1 MAARPSLQGL
11 PVGRPGIDPMHLS
24 VKAWSTN
31 QLTAREFLIISF
43 FFFFFNFWLCWVF
56 VAACGL
62 SQVVVSRGY
71 SLLAA
76 RGLSYCSGF
85 SCDRAQALECVG
97 FCSCSSQALECGLSS
112 CGAWASLPQ
121 GTWDLPGLRM
131 EMMSPALAGGFLTT
145 EPPGRPLNHFLI
157 YLYSH

>member
-1 MAARPSLQGL
+1 
-11 PVGRPGIDPMHLS
+11 MHLS

-43 FFFFFNFWLCWVF
+43 FFLNFWLCWVF

-62 SQVVVSRGY
+62 SLVAVSRGY

-85 SCDRAQALECVG
+85 SCYRAQALECVG

-112 CGAWASLPQ
+112 CGARASLPQ
-121 GTWDLPGLRM
+121 GMWDLPGLGM
-131 EMMSPALAGGFLTT
+131 EMVSPALAGGFLTT
-145 EPPGRPLNHFLI
+145 GPPGTPQSLLNIFVFTLG
-157 YLYSH
+157 SS